1 MRSNT
6 AFLIKQKM
14 RVNANDVESGQCNC
28 NQMQMLR
35 VFLTKF
41 VNARECLFVN
51 VCSANVTTM
60 GVQRYLVNANA
71 TKNATACLQMR
82 DTANACRFCNLPHL

>member
-14 RVNANDVESGQCNC
+14 RVNANDVESGHCNC

-41 VNARECLFVN
+41 PNARECLFVN
-51 VCSANVTTM
+51 VCRANVTTM

-71 TKNATACLQMR
+71 TKIATACLQMR
-82 DTANACRFCNLPHL
+82 DTANACRSCNWPHL